1 MQSKFQSMC
10 EILGTLKSWRLKL
23 FRSQSVDDPVREAI
37 EDLIEDSESDATLLE
52 AEELKEKIFRMEH
65 DLWSY

>member
-1 MQSKFQSMC
+1 MQNRFQLMR
-10 EILGTLKSWRLKL
+10 EIFGALKSWRLKL

-52 AEELKEKIFRMEH
+52 SEER
-65 DLWSY
+65 